1 MHQYRL
7 SYPPKNNKQMSSATK
22 SSDKNLDVSA
32 PGVIPVLTQLPNLRS
47 ADEDW
52 TGVTA
57 PAKRRRLQNRINQ
70 RARRQKLK
78 DEQHEKVSVARRD
91 TSPGDVEDVPHNT
104 SASSSTLPARACLL
118 GRPENRETLLRFAE
132 LAKNYVGTPNLIHLE
147 DTVRCNVFLALAHN
161 TKLLG
166 IDDSWLTYDAISPF
180 SRAGPH
186 MVSMLDVPANMR
198 PTSLQLTVEHHPWID
213 LLPCSRM
220 RDNFLRLIH
229 VHGEDAVDEDDLC
242 RDYVDAAG
250 SQRGTEHGPAV
261 IAWSDPWSPNG
272 WEVTAGF
279 VKKWGWLLHGCVE
292 LQAGTN
298 AWRTRRGLPR
308 LLFPGC

>member
-1 MHQYRL
+1 
-7 SYPPKNNKQMSSATK
+7 MSSASL
-22 SSDKNLDVSA
+22 SSDDNPVLFDVSA
-32 PGVIPVLTQLPNLRS
+32 HSVIPVQAQLPNLRS

-57 PAKRRRLQNRINQ
+57 QARRRRLQNRINQ
-70 RARRQKLK
+70 RTRRQKLK
-78 DEQHEKVSVARRD
+78 KEEDKRLAV
-91 TSPGDVEDVPHNT
+91 VEEPPRNA
-104 SASSSTLPARACLL
+104 SASPRILPARAYLL
-118 GRPENRETLLRFAE
+118 GRPENRELLAQFAA
-132 LAKNYVGTPNLIHLE
+132 LAENYLGTPNLVHLE

-161 TKLLG
+161 IKLLG
-166 IDDSWLTYDAISPF
+166 FDDRWLTYDAISPF
-180 SRAGPH
+180 SSFGPQP
-186 MVSMLDVPANMR
+186 VSTLDVPANMR
-198 PTSLQLTVEHHPWID
+198 PTALQLAVEHHPWID
-213 LLPCSRM
+213 LMPCPRM
-220 RDNFLRLIH
+220 RDNFLQFVH

-250 SQRGTEHGPAV
+250 SERGTESGAAV

>member
-1 MHQYRL
+1 
-7 SYPPKNNKQMSSATK
+7 MSSASP
-22 SSDKNLDVSA
+22 SSEEILISVDVAA
-32 PGVIPVLTQLPNLRS
+32 PSVIPVQTRLSNLRS

-57 PAKRRRLQNRINQ
+57 RARRRRLQNRLNQ
-70 RARRQKLK
+70 RARRQKLNDGK
-78 DEQHEKVSVARRD
+78 DGKDGKLAAVQLGTLPD
-91 TSPGDVEDVPHNT
+91 DVEEIPRN
-104 SASSSTLPARACLL
+104 SGASSRILPARAYLL
-118 GRPENRETLLRFAE
+118 GKPENRELLARFAA
-132 LAKNYVGTPNLIHLE
+132 LAKSSLGTPNLIHLQ

-161 TKLLG
+161 IKLLG
-166 IDDSWLTYDAISPF
+166 FDDRWLTYDAISPF
-180 SRAGPH
+180 SSFGPH
-186 MVSMLDVPANMR
+186 PVSILEVPANMR
-198 PTSLQLTVEHHPWID
+198 PTALQLAVEHHPWID
-213 LLPCSRM
+213 LMPCPRM
-220 RDNFLRLIH
+220 RDNFLRLVH
-229 VHGEDAVDEDDLC
+229 DHGEDAVDEDDLC

-250 SQRGTEHGPAV
+250 SERGTEHGAAV

-279 VKKWGWLLHGCVE
+279 VKKWGGLLHGCVE